1 MYIDNREDFLMC
13 YKIKLAGIKYST
25 EEDAKNIFG
34 LKRKKRRSQRE
45 RKKMRRREIRRERK
59 VGIAK
64 KTEKENT

>member
-13 YKIKLAGIKYST
+13 YKIKLAGIKYLT
-25 EEDAKNIFG
+25 EEDAKNILG

-59 VGIAK
+59 GGDS
-64 KTEKENT
+64 KED